1 MTTVTIFR
9 QNGRIAGFSVKG
21 HTGFA
26 EAGED
31 IVCSAVSAITQTA
44 VLGLTEV
51 LKLSAAVSVH
61 DAKLSCM
68 LEKDI
73 ADIDWQKAELILETM
88 ALGLRSIADSY
99 GDYIKIIEREV

>member
-9 QNGRIAGFSVKG
+9 QNGRIAGFSAKG

-51 LKLSAAVSVH
+51 LKLSAVVSVH

>member
-9 QNGRIAGFSVKG
+9 QNGRIAGFSAKG

-51 LKLSAAVSVH
+51 LKLPAAVSVH